1 VLAAAAAGASI
12 SKLEDFAMADAPR
25 AQDSRGPKQ
34 PSSPAEPFGY
44 CFNTSTIRAKRL
56 PIVDVVE
63 IAAKAGWQ
71 GVEPWID
78 EIERYVQSGKPLKD
92 LRNRIADLGLQV
104 PSVIGFAE
112 WIVDDDARR
121 ARGLEQAKRDMDWS
135 AKIGGTRMAAPPVG
149 AHERGGVDL
158 FKAAE
163 RYHALCE
170 LGDQMGVVAQVEV
183 WGFSKVL
190 QRLGEAVLV
199 AVESKH
205 PKACV
210 LIDPYHLYKGG
221 SDFSGV
227 RLLNAS
233 CLQHLHMNDYPADPP
248 RDTITDAHRVYPG
261 DGVAPLDDLFH
272 NLRDIGYRGM
282 LSLELF
288 NEKYYAQDPLEV
300 AKTGL
305 EKTRAAVRKALG

>member
-1 VLAAAAAGASI
+1 MRDVQTRPTRRNVLAGAAAAVGAAVGGVHLI
-12 SKLEDFAMADAPR
+12 SRTEDRAMAQAPR
-25 AQDSRGPKQ
+25 AAAANKAAA
-34 PSSPAEPFGY
+34 AEPFGY

-56 PIVDVVE
+56 PIVEVVE

-78 EIERYVQSGKPLKD
+78 EIERYVQSGKPLAD
-92 LRNRIADLGLQV
+92 LRKRIADLGLQV

-149 AHERGGVDL
+149 AHEQGGVDL

-210 LIDPYHLYKGG
+210 LIDPYHLYK
-221 SDFSGV
+221 
-227 RLLNAS
+227 
-233 CLQHLHMNDYPADPP
+233 
-248 RDTITDAHRVYPG
+248 
-261 DGVAPLDDLFH
+261 
-272 NLRDIGYRGM
+272 
-282 LSLELF
+282 
-288 NEKYYAQDPLEV
+288 
-300 AKTGL
+300 
-305 EKTRAAVRKALG
+305 